1 LEDRWL
7 YLGLMTLVTS
17 GFVSCGVYTFTGTNT
32 TAQTIT
38 VLNFYNDTGQGPAT
52 LSQRF
57 SELLRDYYQ
66 RNTNLTI
73 VESGGEL
80 LVEGSIVGYNTMPV
94 APIASG
100 NDQQADVAGSTRLTI
115 RVQVDFTNTLNEEED
130 FSRRFSFYDDFD
142 AQTSNLTAEED
153 QLIETIFDQII
164 FDIFNGTVANW

>member
-1 LEDRWL
+1 MNRC
-7 YLGLMTLVTS
+7 YFLGLMTLALT
-17 GFVSCGVYTFTGTNT
+17 GLTSCGVYTFTGTNT

-38 VLNFYNDTGQGPAT
+38 VLNFYNDTGQGPPT

-57 SELLRDYYQ
+57 TELLRDYYQ
-66 RNTNLTI
+66 RNTNLAI
-73 VESGGEL
+73 VETGGEL
-80 LVEGSIVGYNTMPV
+80 LVEGSIVGYNTRPV

-130 FSRRFSFYDDFD
+130 FSRSFSFYDDFD
-142 AQTSNLTAEED
+142 SQTSNLTTEED

-164 FDIFNGTVANW
+164 FDIFNTTVANW